1 MMKAMTVTASE
12 SIARRFEFAE
22 PRGSARSVRLLG
34 VRGIEAHAR
43 ASRGA
48 RAVRGTVAAGTAVLI
63 AGTAHTLSGG
73 GAPPAWL
80 MVGIAILA
88 APLCMLLVGRRASR
102 RGLAAAVAA
111 AQLALH
117 AAFAAVGSAAP
128 TAPTAGGAHDAMAA
142 HAAHTHLLPFL
153 TNTASALD
161 PAASLMTL
169 GHAVAALVTFAA
181 LAWGERLLAAV
192 ARGILRVLRPARAPR
207 PARPASAPALF
218 LPRHTAAEALFLH
231 SVTRRGPPERFTLAA
246 A

>member
-1 MMKAMTVTASE
+1 M
-12 SIARRFEFAE
+12 
-22 PRGSARSVRLLG
+22 
-34 VRGIEAHAR
+34 RGIEAHAR

-102 RGLAAAVAA
+102 RGLAAA
-111 AQLALH
+111 
-117 AAFAAVGSAAP
+117 P

-169 GHAVAALVTFAA
+169 GHAVATLVTFAA

>member
-1 MMKAMTVTASE
+1 
-12 SIARRFEFAE
+12 
-22 PRGSARSVRLLG
+22 
-34 VRGIEAHAR
+34 
-43 ASRGA
+43 
-48 RAVRGTVAAGTAVLI
+48 
-63 AGTAHTLSGG
+63 
-73 GAPPAWL
+73 
-80 MVGIAILA
+80 
-88 APLCMLLVGRRASR
+88 
-102 RGLAAAVAA
+102 
-111 AQLALH
+111 
-117 AAFAAVGSAAP
+117 
-128 TAPTAGGAHDAMAA
+128 MAA

-169 GHAVAALVTFAA
+169 GHAVATLVTFAA

>member
-1 MMKAMTVTASE
+1 M
-12 SIARRFEFAE
+12 
-22 PRGSARSVRLLG
+22 
-34 VRGIEAHAR
+34 RGIEAHAR

-102 RGLAAAVAA
+102 RGLAAA
-111 AQLALH
+111 
-117 AAFAAVGSAAP
+117 P

-169 GHAVAALVTFAA
+169 GHAVAALITFAA

-231 SVTRRGPPERFTLAA
+231 SVTRRGPPERFALAA

>member
-1 MMKAMTVTASE
+1 M
-12 SIARRFEFAE
+12 
-22 PRGSARSVRLLG
+22 
-34 VRGIEAHAR
+34 RGIEAHAR

-128 TAPTAGGAHDAMAA
+128 TTGGVHDAMAA

-169 GHAVAALVTFAA
+169 GHAVATLVTFAA

-231 SVTRRGPPERFTLAA
+231 SVTRRGPPERFALAA

>member
-1 MMKAMTVTASE
+1 M
-12 SIARRFEFAE
+12 
-22 PRGSARSVRLLG
+22 
-34 VRGIEAHAR
+34 RGIEAHAR

-128 TAPTAGGAHDAMAA
+128 TAPTAPTAGGAHDAMAA

-169 GHAVAALVTFAA
+169 GHAVAALITFAA

>member
-1 MMKAMTVTASE
+1 M
-12 SIARRFEFAE
+12 
-22 PRGSARSVRLLG
+22 
-34 VRGIEAHAR
+34 RGIEAHAR

-102 RGLAAAVAA
+102 RGLAAAV
-111 AQLALH
+111 
-117 AAFAAVGSAAP
+117 AAVGSAAP